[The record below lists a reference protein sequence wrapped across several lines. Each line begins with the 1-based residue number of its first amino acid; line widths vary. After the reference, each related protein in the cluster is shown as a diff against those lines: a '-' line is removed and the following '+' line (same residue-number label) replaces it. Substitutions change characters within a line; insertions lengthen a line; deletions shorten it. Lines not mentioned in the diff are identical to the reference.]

1 MSIPQLPLGP
11 VLVAVSALEL
21 TAADRER
28 LLHPLV
34 GGIILFAPNFS
45 DRAQLSRLCDQIH
58 RLREPRL
65 LVSVDHEGGRVQRF
79 REGFTHLP
87 PMRRIGELWDRDRAS
102 AHRLAW
108 SCGLAMAIE
117 LRCCG
122 VDLSLAPVL
131 DVDHGASTII
141 GDRAFHSVADAISDL
156 AGSLLDGMRAGG
168 MASVGKHFP
177 GHGYIAA
184 DSHLELPVDE
194 RSFEVI
200 ERCDLVPFKTLA
212 SRLGGIMPAHVL
224 YPKVDARPAGFS
236 TVWIRDILRNRLG
249 FVGAVFSDDLGMA
262 GAAGEGAIDARARA
276 AFDAGCD
283 LVLAC
288 TAEGADALLTELQYE
303 VPAATTQRL
312 AALSGLPLVGQREP
326 AQQHPQYVQARQ
338 TIERART

>member
-1 MSIPQLPLGP
+1 MSKARLPLGP
-11 VLVAVSALEL
+11 VLVAVSGLEL
-21 TAADRER
+21 TATDRER

-34 GGIILFAPNFS
+34 GGVILFAPNFS
-45 DRAQLSRLCDQIH
+45 DREQLCQLCDQIH
-58 RLREPRL
+58 QLREPRL

-79 REGFTHLP
+79 REGFTQLP
-87 PMRRIGELWDRDRAS
+87 PMRRIGELWDRDKES

-141 GDRAFHSVADAISDL
+141 GDRAFHCDASAISEL
-156 AGSLLDGMRAGG
+156 AGSLLDGLCDGG

-177 GHGYIAA
+177 GHGFIAA

-200 ERCDLVPFKTLA
+200 ERCDLVPFKGLA

-236 TVWIRDILRNRLG
+236 TVWIRDILRTRLG
-249 FVGAVFSDDLGMA
+249 FTGAVFSDDLGMA
-262 GAAGEGAIDARARA
+262 GAAGEGAIDARAQA

-288 TAEGADALLTELQYE
+288 TAEGADALLTELRYK
-303 VPAATTQRL
+303 VPDSTTQRL
-312 AALSGLPLVGQREP
+312 AALSGSSLVGQREP
-326 AQQHPQYVQARQ
+326 QQQHPLYIQAQQ
-338 TIERART
+338 TIQRART